1 MKIAKYF
8 AALVLGIAVVACNTD
23 KPEVVTEGEEA
34 AAKVMTA
41 ADYLPSKA
49 LTDSISYL
57 IGVNFGSFIKGYDFG
72 DVNYSQILKGMK
84 DFVAAEGTPMD
95 PEFGKQFRVDPNLL
109 NDMFNEYL
117 QNRQNYVAL
126 SNQEAETEFLA
137 KNAGKPGV
145 QTTASGL
152 QYEIVEQGSNDLKPG
167 SQDTVAV
174 TYVGQL
180 LDGTIFD
187 QTEEGA
193 EPISFSLDQVIPG
206 WSEGLQLIG
215 EGGKIKLYI
224 PSSLG
229 YGPNG
234 TQGIPPYSVLVFD
247 VTLHS
252 VSPFIPAVPTAEE
265 E

>member
-8 AALVLGIAVVACNTD
+8 AALVLGIAVVACNTN

-41 ADYLPSKA
+41 EDYLPSKA
-49 LTDSISYL
+49 LTDSVSYL

-72 DVNYSQILKGMK
+72 DVNYNQILKGMK

-117 QNRQNYVAL
+117 QNRQNYTAL
-126 SNQEAETEFLA
+126 ANQEAEADFLA
-137 KNAGKPGV
+137 KNASKPGV

-152 QYEIVEQGSNDLKPG
+152 QYQIIEQGSNDLKPG
-167 SQDTVAV
+167 PQDTVFV
-174 TYVGQL
+174 TYIGQL
-180 LDGTIFD
+180 TDGTIFD

-193 EPISFSLDQVIPG
+193 EPISFALNQVIEG

-215 EGGKIKLYI
+215 EGGKIKLFI

-229 YGPNG
+229 YGANG

-247 VTLHS
+247 VTLHA
-252 VSPFIPAVPTAEE
+252 VSPLESVVPGTEAE
-265 E
+265 